1 MKIYF
6 AKYQEATEVSQS
18 KEANN
23 FRIKAL
29 NLMRTHS
36 SDDELDPESVI
47 NMIPEDWVL
56 QTGDYDMVSFLK
68 SVFDHQMTVEEN

>member
-1 MKIYF
+1 
-6 AKYQEATEVSQS
+6 
-18 KEANN
+18 
-23 FRIKAL
+23 
-29 NLMRTHS
+29 MRTHS

-68 SVFDHQMTVEEN
+68 SVFDHQMTVEENQKIAERLAQVERVNTAAERNQLQ

>member
-1 MKIYF
+1 
-6 AKYQEATEVSQS
+6 
-18 KEANN
+18 
-23 FRIKAL
+23 
-29 NLMRTHS
+29 MRTHS